1 MSIAQAI
8 ADYLKLAEF
17 FNPDYGRENEVLSSF
32 KAVHP
37 SLIESQAKDLADVLT
52 SEVDWNQKFFVADL
66 LYLYPDF
73 PEALVEPMLQ
83 CAVTYQDPSFDR
95 IFLRPCM
102 KRVGLAAVVKRMV
115 QYLEEG
121 SARERMGVTWLSYH
135 IRGSGPDKAI
145 LREAMEQQSMRT
157 TNPVELYH
165 YKLRLDKAQARF
177 SGIPDDADGLL
188 QLVKGKPELEDF
200 LFNQLGWQR

>member
-1 MSIAQAI
+1 MTINQAI

-17 FNPDYGRENEVLSSF
+17 FNLDYGSENEVLSSF

-37 SLIESQAKDLADVLT
+37 SLTGPQATDLVDVLR
-52 SEVDWNQKFFVADL
+52 SESDWNLKFFVADL

-73 PEALVEPMLQ
+73 PEVLIEPMLQ

-95 IFLRPCM
+95 IFLRPCV
-102 KRVGLAAVVKRMV
+102 KRVGVAAVVKRLV
-115 QYLEEG
+115 RYLEEG
-121 SARERMGVTWLSYH
+121 TARERMGVTWLSYH
-135 IRGSGPDKAI
+135 IRGSEPDKAI
-145 LREAMEQQSMRT
+145 LREAMERQSSMT

-165 YKLRLDKAQARF
+165 CKLRLDKDQPRF
-177 SGIPDDADGLL
+177 SGIPDDADGLV

-200 LFNQLGWQR
+200 LFNQLGWSR